1 MGSPFFV
8 ANANAT
14 KNLRCICVATIA
26 IINATQMNRKG
37 GGILWN
43 GKAVYWNIRKIL
55 QTPF

>member
-1 MGSPFFV
+1 MKSQK
-8 ANANAT
+8 A
-14 KNLRCICVATIA
+14 LEHIA